1 MNVIA
6 FRKVFRGK
14 GIAGVI
20 FRTSFTNVVVLVLTT
35 LTSILTARLLGVVGK
50 GELAAVLFWPMFLSG
65 LLSLGL
71 PTSLIYNLKKDAEH
85 AADYIKLCMLVL
97 LPLGALA
104 GIIAWF
110 FIPVWLEQYSGTAIR
125 IAQLFTLVMMPLQ
138 LSVVIL
144 SALSKALD
152 QFQIYNGL
160 KWNPPLL
167 NVIGLGGLW
176 LLGSLNLLSSALVY
190 LFTTIIVLFYCINS
204 LKKHISFQP
213 KGLSRTRAKPLFS
226 YGIKVYGL
234 ELLGTLYTQ
243 ADKIIIISLL
253 SPRDFGL
260 YTVIFSLS
268 RIFNA
273 VQNAISEVIFPKVT
287 GKEPGVII
295 ATVSRAFRTSM
306 FIMTVI
312 LIPSLVIGK
321 YLIGLLFGS
330 PFLAESSTFYIL
342 SLECIIGGGSW
353 ILASSFNAIGRP
365 GMVLIRQIIA
375 ITITVSLF
383 FVMAPLFGLTGV
395 ALALLTGGMVRLIIT
410 LLQLPRVFG
419 VPLKSIL
426 YDRNDFKYMNTV
438 IRERFL
444 RKGVSVNANHK

>member
-6 FRKVFRGK
+6 LRKVFRGK

-20 FRTSFTNVVVLVLTT
+20 FRTSFTNVIVLVLTT
-35 LTSILTARLLGVVGK
+35 LTSILTTRLLGVVGK
-50 GELAAVLFWPMFLSG
+50 GELAAILFWPMFLTG

-71 PTSLIYNLKKDAEH
+71 PTSLIYNLKKDTEH
-85 AADYIKLCMLVL
+85 AEDYIKLCMLVL
-97 LPLGALA
+97 LPLGVLA

-110 FIPVWLEQYSGTAIR
+110 FIPVWLQQYSGPAIR
-125 IAQLFTLVMMPLQ
+125 IAQVFTLVMMPLQ
-138 LSVVIL
+138 LGMMLL
-144 SALSKALD
+144 SSLSKALD
-152 QFQIYNGL
+152 QFQIYNRL
-160 KWNPPLL
+160 KSSPPLINL
-167 NVIGLGGLW
+167 ITLSALW
-176 LLGSLNLLSSALVY
+176 LLGSLNLLTSALVY
-190 LFTTIIVLFYCINS
+190 LVTTVIVVIYCINS
-204 LKKHISFQP
+204 LRKHLTFRA
-213 KGLSRTRAKPLFS
+213 KGLSRTRAKPLFG
-226 YGIKVYGL
+226 YGINVYGM
-234 ELLGTLYTQ
+234 ELLGSLYTQ

-260 YTVIFSLS
+260 YTVLFSLS

-287 GKEPGVII
+287 GKAPGVII

-306 FIMTVI
+306 LIMSVI
-312 LIPSLVIGK
+312 LIPSLFIGK

-330 PFLAESSTFYIL
+330 QFLAESSTFYIL

-375 ITITVSLF
+375 IIITVSLF

-395 ALALLTGGMVRLIIT
+395 ALALLAGGIVRLGIT
-410 LLQLPRVFG
+410 LLQISRVFD
-419 VPLKSIL
+419 VPLGSVL
-426 YDRNDFKYMNTV
+426 YDRNDFRYMTTV
-438 IRERFL
+438 ARERFL
-444 RKGVSVNANHK
+444 RKGVRVDANDN